1 MPLPAAALIIRK
13 KTIQGFTVT
22 DSPAPRPSPAG
33 PSARARA
40 MDEALDWLVRLQCA
54 DAEDTQAFAAWLS
67 AAPENAEAFVAAEAL
82 WNGAPLH
89 QLATQMYQ
97 QQRRSWRGRLRSHW
111 KPLATAALLLAGL
124 CTLGNLPMRLQ
135 ADHLTV
141 VGERQRLQLDDG
153 ANVLLNTDTAF
164 ASEHHDGRQVARL
177 LQGEAYFQVAGGARR
192 PLEVQAG
199 PLRAQVRDTDFAVR
213 YLDGEAQVR
222 VQRGDIDLQGDRD
235 QRISLG
241 AGESI
246 SVGPHGFGQRQRP
259 DLHKDLAWVDGRLV
273 FENCPLSQVLA
284 ELRRYYPGW
293 IINRN
298 RQLENVTVTGN
309 YRLDQPLET
318 LRALAHITSA
328 RLHEYPA
335 LVILN

>member
-1 MPLPAAALIIRK
+1 M
-13 KTIQGFTVT
+13 T
-22 DSPAPRPSPAG
+22 DHPAPRPSPAG
-33 PSARARA
+33 LNARARA
-40 MDEALDWLVRLQCA
+40 RDEALDWLVRLQCA
-54 DAEDTQAFAAWLS
+54 DAQDTQAFEAWLS
-67 AAPENAEAFVAAEAL
+67 AAPENAEAYVEAEAL
-82 WNGAPLH
+82 WNGMPLH
-89 QLATQMYQ
+89 QAAGQLHQGK
-97 QQRRSWRGRLRSHW
+97 RRSLRGRLRSHW
-111 KPLATAALLLAGL
+111 KPLATAAVLLVGL
-124 CTLGNLPMRLQ
+124 FTLGNLPMRLQ

-153 ANVLLNTDTAF
+153 AKVLLNTNSAF
-164 ASEHHDGRQVARL
+164 ASDLREGRQVARL
-177 LQGEAYFQVAGGARR
+177 LQGEAYFQVPEGGQV

-222 VQRGDIDLQGDRD
+222 VQRGDVDLQASSD
-235 QRISLG
+235 QRIRLS
-241 AGESI
+241 AGDSI
-246 SVGPHGFGQRQRP
+246 SVGPQGFGQRQRA
-259 DLHKDLAWVDGRLV
+259 DMQKDLAWVDGRLV

-284 ELRRYYPGW
+284 EVRRYYPGW

-298 RQLENVTVTGN
+298 AGLEDVAVTGN

-335 LVILN
+335 VVILN

>member
-1 MPLPAAALIIRK
+1 M
-13 KTIQGFTVT
+13 T

-33 PSARARA
+33 PDARARA

-54 DAEDTQAFAAWLS
+54 DENDTLAFEAWLG
-67 AAPENAEAFVAAEAL
+67 AAPENAEAYVEAEAL
-82 WNGAPLH
+82 WNGAPLREVAVQLH
-89 QLATQMYQ
+89 QG
-97 QQRRSWRGRLRSHW
+97 QRRSVRGRLRRHW
-111 KPLATAALLLAGL
+111 KPLATAAVLLVGL
-124 CTLGNLPMRLQ
+124 FTLGNLPMRLQ

-141 VGERQRLQLDDG
+141 VGERQRLQLEDG
-153 ANVLLNTDTAF
+153 AKVLLNTNSAF
-164 ASEHHDGRQVARL
+164 ASERHDGRQVARL
-177 LQGEAYFQVAGGARR
+177 LQGEAFFEVSANAQA

-222 VQRGDIDLQGDRD
+222 VQRGDVDLQAASD
-235 QRISLG
+235 QRIRLS
-241 AGESI
+241 AGDSI
-246 SVGPHGFGQRQRP
+246 SVGPQGFGQRQRP
-259 DLHKDLAWVDGRLV
+259 DMHKELAWIDGRLV

-284 ELRRYYPGW
+284 EVRRYYPGW

-298 RQLENVTVTGN
+298 AHLDDVAVTGN

-328 RLHEYPA
+328 QLHEYPA
-335 LVILN
+335 VVILN

>member
-1 MPLPAAALIIRK
+1 M
-13 KTIQGFTVT
+13 T
-22 DSPAPRPSPAG
+22 DSPVTRPSAAG
-33 PSARARA
+33 PDARARA

-54 DAEDTQAFAAWLS
+54 TDADTLAFEQWLS
-67 AAPENAEAFVAAEAL
+67 AAPENAEAYVEAEAL
-82 WNGAPLH
+82 WNGTPLR
-89 QLATQMYQ
+89 QAATRMHHG
-97 QQRRSWRGRLRSHW
+97 RRKSLRGRLRSHW
-111 KPLATAALLLAGL
+111 KPLATAAVLLVGL
-124 CTLGNLPMRLQ
+124 FTFGNLPVRLQ

-141 VGERQRLQLDDG
+141 VGERQRLQLEDG
-153 ANVLLNTDTAF
+153 AKVLLNTNSAF
-164 ASEHHDGRQVARL
+164 ASDLREGRQVARL
-177 LQGEAYFQVAGGARR
+177 LQGEAYFQIAAGGQL

-222 VQRGDIDLQGDRD
+222 VQRGDVDLQADSD
-235 QRISLG
+235 QRIRLS
-241 AGESI
+241 AGDSI
-246 SVGPHGFGQRQRP
+246 SVGPQGFGQRQRA

-284 ELRRYYPGW
+284 EVRRYYPGW

-298 RQLENVTVTGN
+298 SHLDDMAVTGN

-328 RLHEYPA
+328 QLHEYPA
-335 LVILN
+335 VVILN

>member
-1 MPLPAAALIIRK
+1 M
-13 KTIQGFTVT
+13 T
-22 DSPAPRPSPAG
+22 DSPAPRPPTAG
-33 PSARARA
+33 PDARARA

-54 DAEDTQAFAAWLS
+54 TEADTLAFEQWLS
-67 AAPENAEAFVAAEAL
+67 AAPENAVAYVEAEAL
-82 WNGAPLH
+82 WNGTPVRQA
-89 QLATQMYQ
+89 ATQMHQ
-97 QQRRSWRGRLRSHW
+97 VQRRSVRGRLRAHW
-111 KPLATAALLLAGL
+111 KPLATAAVLLVGL
-124 CTLGNLPMRLQ
+124 FTVGNLPMRLQ

-153 ANVLLNTDTAF
+153 AKVLLNTNSAF
-164 ASEHHDGRQVARL
+164 ASDLREGRQVARL
-177 LQGEAYFQVAGGARR
+177 LQGEAYFQVPGGTQP

-222 VQRGDIDLQGDRD
+222 VQRGDVDLQAASD
-235 QRISLG
+235 QRIRLS
-241 AGESI
+241 AGDSI
-246 SVGPHGFGQRQRP
+246 SVGPLGFGQRQRP
-259 DLHKDLAWVDGRLV
+259 DMHKDLAWVDGRLV

-284 ELRRYYPGW
+284 EVQRYYPGW

-298 RQLENVTVTGN
+298 AHLDDMAVTGN

-318 LRALAHITSA
+318 LRALAHITST

>member
-1 MPLPAAALIIRK
+1 
-13 KTIQGFTVT
+13 
-22 DSPAPRPSPAG
+22 
-33 PSARARA
+33 

-54 DAEDTQAFAAWLS
+54 DAEDTLAFEAWLN
-67 AAPENAEAFVAAEAL
+67 AAPENAEAYVKAEAL

-89 QLATQMYQ
+89 QVAVQMHQ
-97 QQRRSWRGRLRSHW
+97 QRRRSWRGRLCSHW
-111 KPLATAALLLAGL
+111 KPLATAALLLIGL
-124 CTLGNLPMRLQ
+124 CTFGNLPLRLQ

-141 VGERQRLQLDDG
+141 VGERQRLQLEDG
-153 ANVLLNTDTAF
+153 AKVLLNTDSAV
-164 ASEHHDGRQVARL
+164 ASGYRDGRQIARL
-177 LQGEAYFQVAGGARR
+177 LRGEAYFQVAEGAQL

-199 PLRAQVRDTDFAVR
+199 PLSAQARDTDFAVR
-213 YLDGEAQVR
+213 YLGDEAQVR
-222 VQRGDIDLQGDRD
+222 VQRGDVELQGARD
-235 QRISLG
+235 QRIRLS

-259 DLHKDLAWVDGRLV
+259 DMRTDLAWVDGRLV

-298 RQLENVTVTGN
+298 TQLGNVTVTGN